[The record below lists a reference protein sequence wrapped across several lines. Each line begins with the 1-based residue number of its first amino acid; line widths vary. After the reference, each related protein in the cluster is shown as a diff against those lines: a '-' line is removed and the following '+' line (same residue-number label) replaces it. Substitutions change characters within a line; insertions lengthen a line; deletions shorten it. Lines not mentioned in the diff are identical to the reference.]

1 MQWITQIKSILIV
14 IEKRRILINELL
26 DGNDGEKLS
35 YDIKD
40 KLF

>member
-14 IEKRRILINELL
+14 IEKRRILINEL

-35 YDIKD
+35 YSIKD
-40 KLF
+40 KSF

>member
-35 YDIKD
+35 YNIKD
-40 KLF
+40 KSF